1 MLDVEKVPL
10 DYSYDYIKFNQLY
23 KLIWKKEENCSKFPS
38 ICLMSY
44 SFWDLKF
51 GFLSDFDILEK
62 YFTGNKTMLEI
73 AIFNNIDLSYPVKG
87 RVFVVPKWSEK
98 INLANEFFKEYLKEW
113 VDNEWLW
120 WNTLSAINNIYDQ
133 QKQDSRYGE
142 LTKNESKFKLMYE
155 SINLQEDFLKDS
167 KNLNLLKW
175 NYKPELYLK

>member
-1 MLDVEKVPL
+1 
-10 DYSYDYIKFNQLY
+10 
-23 KLIWKKEENCSKFPS
+23 
-38 ICLMSY
+38 
-44 SFWDLKF
+44 
-51 GFLSDFDILEK
+51 
-62 YFTGNKTMLEI
+62 
-73 AIFNNIDLSYPVKG
+73 
-87 RVFVVPKWSEK
+87 
-98 INLANEFFKEYLKEW
+98 